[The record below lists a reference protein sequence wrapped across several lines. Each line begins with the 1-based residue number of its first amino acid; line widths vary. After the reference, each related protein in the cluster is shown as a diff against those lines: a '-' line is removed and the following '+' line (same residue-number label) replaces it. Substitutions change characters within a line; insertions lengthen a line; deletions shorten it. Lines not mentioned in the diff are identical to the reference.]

1 MENITIATW
10 TTQVAESIGVTI
22 FQHDISDDEDYD
34 GDEEFYYT
42 AELAIF
48 LEPFDNEDVDQDP
61 EGVKEKV
68 LILATDLGGHNY
80 HELIHHTIATVSLLY
95 PNTYISPIIYVLSID
110 EDGGDN
116 EVDVV
121 DLSEEMYPE
130 EAVVPKKQPLMK
142 M

>member
-1 MENITIATW
+1 MENITIQPW
-10 TTQVAESIGVTI
+10 TTQVAEIIGVTI
-22 FQHDISDDEDYD
+22 FEHDVSSDEDF
-34 GDEEFYYT
+34 DEDLYYT

-61 EGVKEKV
+61 DGVKEKV

-80 HELIHHTIATVSLLY
+80 HELIHHTIAAVSLLY
-95 PNTYISPIIYVLSID
+95 PNTYITPIVNVLAID
-110 EDGGDN
+110 EDGNDV

-130 EAVVPKKQPLMK
+130 EIVAKKQPLMK